1 MSERAIYQ
9 CENHAT
15 YAAKTHATYLKLQLL
30 SAGTTRV
37 TPDKRVSVIHDE
49 GGDVYVL
56 SISGVN
62 SNDSGTYMCEVNT
75 DPPTRSFHNL
85 QGIPSSFCYVQ
96 SYPRGRKEC

>member
-1 MSERAIYQ
+1 MKITQPISWS
-9 CENHAT
+9 
-15 YAAKTHATYLKLQLL
+15 LQLL

-56 SISGVN
+56 SISGVTV
-62 SNDSGTYMCEVNT
+62 NDTGTYMCEVNT

-85 QGIPSSFCYVQ
+85 QGTIELV
-96 SYPRGRKEC
+96 